1 MSCDED
7 VNKLIFIYI
16 YIYIYI
22 YMIGVCSKQ
31 RHIQFQYILLDS
43 IEKIN

>member
-1 MSCDED
+1 
-7 VNKLIFIYI
+7 
-16 YIYIYI
+16 
-22 YMIGVCSKQ
+22 MIGVCSKQ